1 MTAVIYA
8 RYSSDSQREA
18 SIEGQLRDCKAY
30 AEKNGITVVG
40 TYIDRAYSAKTD
52 DRPDFQRM
60 IKDSGKKIF
69 DVVLVWKL
77 DRFARNRYDAVNYK
91 YQLEKN
97 GVHLVSAMEPISQ
110 GPEGIMVESM
120 LIGMA
125 EYYSAE
131 LALKVAR
138 GEREN
143 ALQCKYNGGV
153 VPLGFTIGKE
163 DRLYHIDPETAP
175 IVQEIFTR
183 YADGEPAEK
192 IAASLN
198 ERGLR
203 TRTGKPFVKNS
214 FFQIFRN
221 RRYIGEYRYK
231 DIVTPGGIPAIV
243 DEDLFN
249 RVQQRFEQNR
259 IAHGRPAKE
268 DVSYLLTTKLFCG
281 KCGTLMGGESG
292 TSHMGNTYY
301 YYKCGNAKRHGK
313 AHCDLKAIRKEPL
326 ERFVVDTAIKV
337 IFSDEII
344 ERLIDL
350 VMEAQQKENT
360 RLPVLKDQ
368 LRDTEKRLANLLEAI
383 EQGILTP
390 TTKQRLDELEARK
403 EALNTSILEE
413 ELKKP
418 VLTRE
423 WMRFWFEKFR
433 KGDMRD
439 MEHQRQI
446 IDTFVNS
453 VYVFDD
459 RVVLNFN
466 FTDDSKTISREE
478 VLGSSAVD
486 NAPPKKHEGFGLR
499 ASFFCS
505 FIQFF
510 AHLAANLFAPL
521 VIDLRVDRKG
531 RTGLCVS
538 GFCGPHCGR
547 SCFLPQIASDPAVC
561 SMSISRRPVILGGK
575 WNETMEEQTMKYGV
589 IDVGGGLRGI
599 YGAGVLD
606 RCLEE
611 DLRFDLCIGV
621 SAGSANMA
629 SYLAGQHGRNKPFYD
644 EYSFRREYM
653 SVHNLIRKHSYLDLG
668 YVYGTLS
675 NAGGENPLDYAA
687 LARSPAELC
696 VVAANAQ
703 NGEAQYFT
711 KADLHPDDYR
721 VLMASCCIPVID
733 QPCVIDG
740 VPYFDGG
747 LADPVPLEWAFA
759 HGCDRVAL
767 ILTKPIGQV
776 SSDARDKH
784 LAHLLQSHYPAA
796 AEGLRRRAW
805 RYNTAVQRARELER
819 QGLVCIIAPDSTE
832 GMSTLTKNRAGLEKM
847 YAKGKQDAEA
857 LVRWMQNTKQDESV
871 GT

>member
-18 SIEGQLRDCKAY
+18 SIEGQLRDCKDY

-60 IKDSGKKIF
+60 IKDSAKKIF

-77 DRFARNRYDAVNYK
+77 DRFARNRFDAVNYK

-243 DEDLFN
+243 DQDLFD
-249 RVQQRFEQNR
+249 RVQRRFEQNR

-433 KGDMRD
+433 KGDVGST
-439 MEHQRQI
+439 EHQRQI

-466 FTDDSKTISREE
+466 FTDDAKTISREE
-478 VLGSSAVD
+478 VLGSSAVE
-486 NAPPKKHEGFGLR
+486 NAPPYSLYPNPILYEKGFGYFFVYRRFCVRTTRNGKR
-499 ASFFCS
+499 AKAGYHYDSG
-505 FIQFF
+505 ILPF
-510 AHLAANLFAPL
+510 AILH
-521 VIDLRVDRKG
+521 RVWYTQLNNSEAGMEIYMRNYEIENEMY
-531 RTGLCVS
+531 R
-538 GFCGPHCGR
+538 R
-547 SCFLPQIASDPAVC
+547 AVEL
-561 SMSISRRPVILGGK
+561 IETRYPVGWG
-575 WNETMEEQTMKYGV
+575 
-589 IDVGGGLRGI
+589 
-599 YGAGVLD
+599 GAGVVHTSNGNYYTSVSI
-606 RCLEE
+606 ETANASAV
-611 DLRFDLCIGV
+611 LCIETGAMLEAHKFNEKV
-621 SAGSANMA
+621 THCMC
-629 SYLAGQHGRNKPFYD
+629 LVRKD
-644 EYSFRREYM
+644 EKSPYQ
-653 SVHNLIRKHSYLDLG
+653 I
-668 YVYGTLS
+668 LS
-675 NAGGENPLDYAA
+675 PCGICQERLRYWGEDVQVAVTTEEEKIKFVQLKELQPYHWTKAY
-687 LARSPAELC
+687 PAE
-696 VVAANAQ
+696 
-703 NGEAQYFT
+703 
-711 KADLHPDDYR
+711 
-721 VLMASCCIPVID
+721 
-733 QPCVIDG
+733 
-740 VPYFDGG
+740 
-747 LADPVPLEWAFA
+747 
-759 HGCDRVAL
+759 
-767 ILTKPIGQV
+767 
-776 SSDARDKH
+776 
-784 LAHLLQSHYPAA
+784 
-796 AEGLRRRAW
+796 
-805 RYNTAVQRARELER
+805 ELEH
-819 QGLVCIIAPDSTE
+819 
-832 GMSTLTKNRAGLEKM
+832 
-847 YAKGKQDAEA
+847 
-857 LVRWMQNTKQDESV
+857 WDE
-871 GT
+871 

>member
-243 DEDLFN
+243 DKDLFD
-249 RVQQRFEQNR
+249 RVQQRFEQNK

-344 ERLIDL
+344 EQLIDL

-423 WMRFWFEKFR
+423 WIRFWLEKFR
-433 KGDMRD
+433 KGDVGST
-439 MEHQRQI
+439 EHQRQI

-466 FTDDSKTISREE
+466 FTDDAKTVTREE

-486 NAPPKKHEGFGLR
+486 NAPLVKRNHRLRSVVLFVLLALCGMVWYTRLSSTTRNLEILCMKKKMLCPIVIVIAFLICCIVY
-499 ASFFCS
+499 FK
-505 FIQFF
+505 
-510 AHLAANLFAPL
+510 PL
-521 VIDLRVDRKG
+521 SL
-531 RTGLCVS
+531 
-538 GFCGPHCGR
+538 
-547 SCFLPQIASDPAVC
+547 SDVAEAD
-561 SMSISRRPVILGGK
+561 
-575 WNETMEEQTMKYGV
+575 NQMKM
-589 IDVGGGLRGI
+589 I
-599 YGAGVLD
+599 YSQ
-606 RCLEE
+606 
-611 DLRFDLCIGV
+611 IGV
-621 SAGSANMA
+621 
-629 SYLAGQHGRNKPFYD
+629 
-644 EYSFRREYM
+644 E
-653 SVHNLIRKHSYLDLG
+653 
-668 YVYGTLS
+668 
-675 NAGGENPLDYAA
+675 
-687 LARSPAELC
+687 
-696 VVAANAQ
+696 
-703 NGEAQYFT
+703 NGEAYIDSVNYQDIT
-711 KADLHPDDYR
+711 
-721 VLMASCCIPVID
+721 ID
-733 QPCVIDG
+733 QKNAILSLLDKYTYRRTVGTLFSNGSTSDLGNKTLSIYVYDDDLLINSVFATSSGKVVIN
-740 VPYFDGG
+740 
-747 LADPVPLEWAFA
+747 EK
-759 HGCDRVAL
+759 
-767 ILTKPIGQV
+767 T
-776 SSDARDKH
+776 
-784 LAHLLQSHYPAA
+784 
-796 AEGLRRRAW
+796 
-805 RYNTAVQRARELER
+805 YNME
-819 QGLVCIIAPDSTE
+819 
-832 GMSTLTKNRAGLEKM
+832 
-847 YAKGKQDAEA
+847 DAE
-857 LVRWMQNTKQDESV
+857 RFIEQMIEIMN
-871 GT
+871 

>member
-18 SIEGQLRDCKAY
+18 SIEGQLRDCKDY

-77 DRFARNRYDAVNYK
+77 DRFARNRFDAVNYK

-243 DEDLFN
+243 DQDLFD

-423 WMRFWFEKFR
+423 WIRFWLEKFR
-433 KGDMRD
+433 KGDVGST
-439 MEHQRQI
+439 EHQRQI

-478 VLGSSAVD
+478 VLGSSAVE
-486 NAPPKKHEGFGLR
+486 N
-499 ASFFCS
+499 
-505 FIQFF
+505 
-510 AHLAANLFAPL
+510 APL
-521 VIDLRVDRKG
+521 VEKNHRLRSVVLFVLLA
-531 RTGLCVS
+531 LCGMVWYTRLS
-538 GFCGPHCGR
+538 STTRNLEILCMKKKMLCPIVIVIA
-547 SCFLPQIASDPAVC
+547 FLICCIVYFKPLSLSDVAEAD
-561 SMSISRRPVILGGK
+561 
-575 WNETMEEQTMKYGV
+575 NQMKM
-589 IDVGGGLRGI
+589 I
-599 YGAGVLD
+599 YSQ
-606 RCLEE
+606 
-611 DLRFDLCIGV
+611 IGV
-621 SAGSANMA
+621 
-629 SYLAGQHGRNKPFYD
+629 
-644 EYSFRREYM
+644 E
-653 SVHNLIRKHSYLDLG
+653 
-668 YVYGTLS
+668 
-675 NAGGENPLDYAA
+675 
-687 LARSPAELC
+687 
-696 VVAANAQ
+696 
-703 NGEAQYFT
+703 NGEAYIDSVNYQDIT
-711 KADLHPDDYR
+711 
-721 VLMASCCIPVID
+721 ID
-733 QPCVIDG
+733 QKNAILSLLDKYTYRRTVGTLFSNGSTSDLGNKTLSIYVYDDDLLINSVFATSSGKVVIN
-740 VPYFDGG
+740 
-747 LADPVPLEWAFA
+747 EK
-759 HGCDRVAL
+759 
-767 ILTKPIGQV
+767 T
-776 SSDARDKH
+776 
-784 LAHLLQSHYPAA
+784 
-796 AEGLRRRAW
+796 
-805 RYNTAVQRARELER
+805 YNME
-819 QGLVCIIAPDSTE
+819 
-832 GMSTLTKNRAGLEKM
+832 
-847 YAKGKQDAEA
+847 DAE
-857 LVRWMQNTKQDESV
+857 RFIEQMIEIMN
-871 GT
+871 

>member
-18 SIEGQLRDCKAY
+18 SIEGQLRDCKDY

-60 IKDSGKKIF
+60 IKDSAKKIF

-77 DRFARNRYDAVNYK
+77 DRFARNRFDAVNYK

-175 IVQEIFTR
+175 IVQEIFSR

-243 DEDLFN
+243 DQDLFD

-350 VMEAQQKENT
+350 VMEAQQQENT
-360 RLPVLKDQ
+360 RLPVLKEQ

-423 WMRFWFEKFR
+423 WIRFWLEKFR
-433 KGDMRD
+433 KGDVGST
-439 MEHQRQI
+439 EHQRQI

-466 FTDDSKTISREE
+466 FTDDAKTVTREE

-486 NAPPKKHEGFGLR
+486 NAPLVKKNHRLR
-499 ASFFCS
+499 SVVLFVL
-505 FIQFF
+505 
-510 AHLAANLFAPL
+510 LALCGMVWYTRLSSTTRNLEILCMKKKMLCPIVIVIAFLICCIVYFKPL
-521 VIDLRVDRKG
+521 SLSDVAEADNQMKMIY
-531 RTGLCVS
+531 S
-538 GFCGPHCGR
+538 
-547 SCFLPQIASDPAVC
+547 QIEV
-561 SMSISRRPVILGGK
+561 
-575 WNETMEEQTMKYGV
+575 E
-589 IDVGGGLRGI
+589 
-599 YGAGVLD
+599 
-606 RCLEE
+606 
-611 DLRFDLCIGV
+611 
-621 SAGSANMA
+621 
-629 SYLAGQHGRNKPFYD
+629 
-644 EYSFRREYM
+644 
-653 SVHNLIRKHSYLDLG
+653 
-668 YVYGTLS
+668 
-675 NAGGENPLDYAA
+675 
-687 LARSPAELC
+687 
-696 VVAANAQ
+696 
-703 NGEAQYFT
+703 NGEAYIDSVNYQDIT
-711 KADLHPDDYR
+711 
-721 VLMASCCIPVID
+721 ID
-733 QPCVIDG
+733 QKNAILSLLDKYTYRRTVGTLFSNGSTSDLGNKTLSIYVYDDDLLINSVFATSSGKVVIN
-740 VPYFDGG
+740 
-747 LADPVPLEWAFA
+747 EK
-759 HGCDRVAL
+759 
-767 ILTKPIGQV
+767 T
-776 SSDARDKH
+776 
-784 LAHLLQSHYPAA
+784 
-796 AEGLRRRAW
+796 
-805 RYNTAVQRARELER
+805 YNME
-819 QGLVCIIAPDSTE
+819 
-832 GMSTLTKNRAGLEKM
+832 
-847 YAKGKQDAEA
+847 DAE
-857 LVRWMQNTKQDESV
+857 RFIEQMIEIMN
-871 GT
+871 

>member
-243 DEDLFN
+243 DEDLFD
-249 RVQQRFEQNR
+249 RVQQRFEQNK

-292 TSHMGNTYY
+292 TSHMGSTYY

-326 ERFVVDTAIKV
+326 ERFVVETAIKV

-350 VMEAQQKENT
+350 IMEAQQQENT

-368 LRDTEKRLANLLEAI
+368 LRDTENRLANLLEAI

-423 WMRFWFEKFR
+423 WIRFWLEKFR
-433 KGDMRD
+433 KGDVGST
-439 MEHQRQI
+439 EHQRQI

-478 VLGSSAVD
+478 VLGSSAVE
-486 NAPPKKHEGFGLR
+486 N
-499 ASFFCS
+499 
-505 FIQFF
+505 
-510 AHLAANLFAPL
+510 APL
-521 VIDLRVDRKG
+521 VEKNHRLRSVVLFVLLA
-531 RTGLCVS
+531 LCGMVWYTRLS
-538 GFCGPHCGR
+538 STTRNLEILCMKKKMLCPIVIVIA
-547 SCFLPQIASDPAVC
+547 FLICCIVYFKPLSLSDVAEAD
-561 SMSISRRPVILGGK
+561 
-575 WNETMEEQTMKYGV
+575 NQMKM
-589 IDVGGGLRGI
+589 I
-599 YGAGVLD
+599 YSQ
-606 RCLEE
+606 
-611 DLRFDLCIGV
+611 IGV
-621 SAGSANMA
+621 
-629 SYLAGQHGRNKPFYD
+629 
-644 EYSFRREYM
+644 E
-653 SVHNLIRKHSYLDLG
+653 
-668 YVYGTLS
+668 
-675 NAGGENPLDYAA
+675 
-687 LARSPAELC
+687 
-696 VVAANAQ
+696 
-703 NGEAQYFT
+703 NGEAYIDSVNYQDIT
-711 KADLHPDDYR
+711 
-721 VLMASCCIPVID
+721 ID
-733 QPCVIDG
+733 QKNAILSLLDKYTYRRTVGTLFSNGSTSDLGNKTLSIYVYDDDLLINSVFATSSGKVVIN
-740 VPYFDGG
+740 
-747 LADPVPLEWAFA
+747 EK
-759 HGCDRVAL
+759 
-767 ILTKPIGQV
+767 T
-776 SSDARDKH
+776 
-784 LAHLLQSHYPAA
+784 
-796 AEGLRRRAW
+796 
-805 RYNTAVQRARELER
+805 YNME
-819 QGLVCIIAPDSTE
+819 
-832 GMSTLTKNRAGLEKM
+832 
-847 YAKGKQDAEA
+847 DAE
-857 LVRWMQNTKQDESV
+857 RFIEQMIEIMN
-871 GT
+871 

>member
-18 SIEGQLRDCKAY
+18 SIEGQLRDCKDY

-77 DRFARNRYDAVNYK
+77 DRFARNRFDAVNYK

-243 DEDLFN
+243 DQDLFD

-350 VMEAQQKENT
+350 VMEAQQQENT

-423 WMRFWFEKFR
+423 WIRFWLEKFR
-433 KGDMRD
+433 KGDVGST
-439 MEHQRQI
+439 EHQRQI

-466 FTDDSKTISREE
+466 FTDDAKTVTREE

-486 NAPPKKHEGFGLR
+486 NAPPKQPDSFESGL
-499 ASFFCS
+499 FV
-505 FIQFF
+505 
-510 AHLAANLFAPL
+510 L
-521 VIDLRVDRKG
+521 VDG
-531 RTGLCVS
+531 TGL
-538 GFCGPHCGR
+538 
-547 SCFLPQIASDPAVC
+547 
-561 SMSISRRPVILGGK
+561 
-575 WNETMEEQTMKYGV
+575 E
-589 IDVGGGLRGI
+589 
-599 YGAGVLD
+599 
-606 RCLEE
+606 
-611 DLRFDLCIGV
+611 
-621 SAGSANMA
+621 
-629 SYLAGQHGRNKPFYD
+629 QHG
-644 EYSFRREYM
+644 
-653 SVHNLIRKHSYLDLG
+653 
-668 YVYGTLS
+668 TA
-675 NAGGENPLDYAA
+675 AGGATN
-687 LARSPAELC
+687 
-696 VVAANAQ
+696 
-703 NGEAQYFT
+703 T
-711 KADLHPDDYR
+711 
-721 VLMASCCIPVID
+721 PV
-733 QPCVIDG
+733 
-740 VPYFDGG
+740 
-747 LADPVPLEWAFA
+747 
-759 HGCDRVAL
+759 GC
-767 ILTKPIGQV
+767 
-776 SSDARDKH
+776 
-784 LAHLLQSHYPAA
+784 LLVRGS
-796 AEGLRRRAW
+796 
-805 RYNTAVQRARELER
+805 QRL
-819 QGLVCIIAPDSTE
+819 
-832 GMSTLTKNRAGLEKM
+832 GMSTKKDAARPFGLGAFFVVDGTGLEQQRRRPPPAAETGSRGWDSVLIFQSP
-847 YAKGKQDAEA
+847 AKGLRKNQQTQPVQAPA
-857 LVRWMQNTKQDESV
+857 VRFRQGSQRVGMSTGMTAVLWWAVQDENQNEQRQGITMTVVSCLLL
-871 GT
+871 

>member
-18 SIEGQLRDCKAY
+18 SIEGQLRDCKDY

-77 DRFARNRYDAVNYK
+77 DRFARNRFDAVNYK

-143 ALQCKYNGGV
+143 ALQCKYNGGI

-175 IVQEIFTR
+175 IVQEVFSR
-183 YADGEPAEK
+183 YADGEPVEK

-243 DEDLFN
+243 DQDLFD

-486 NAPPKKHEGFGLR
+486 NAPLVEKNHRLRSMVLFVLLALCGMVWYTRLSSTTRNLEILCMKKKMLCPIVIVIAFLICCIVY
-499 ASFFCS
+499 FK
-505 FIQFF
+505 
-510 AHLAANLFAPL
+510 PL
-521 VIDLRVDRKG
+521 SL
-531 RTGLCVS
+531 
-538 GFCGPHCGR
+538 
-547 SCFLPQIASDPAVC
+547 SDVAEAD
-561 SMSISRRPVILGGK
+561 
-575 WNETMEEQTMKYGV
+575 NQMKM
-589 IDVGGGLRGI
+589 I
-599 YGAGVLD
+599 YSQ
-606 RCLEE
+606 
-611 DLRFDLCIGV
+611 IGV
-621 SAGSANMA
+621 
-629 SYLAGQHGRNKPFYD
+629 
-644 EYSFRREYM
+644 E
-653 SVHNLIRKHSYLDLG
+653 
-668 YVYGTLS
+668 
-675 NAGGENPLDYAA
+675 
-687 LARSPAELC
+687 
-696 VVAANAQ
+696 
-703 NGEAQYFT
+703 NGEAYIDSVNYQDIT
-711 KADLHPDDYR
+711 
-721 VLMASCCIPVID
+721 ID
-733 QPCVIDG
+733 QKNAILSLLDKYTYRRTVGTLFSNGSTSDLGNKTLSIYVYDDDLLINSVFATSSGKVVIN
-740 VPYFDGG
+740 
-747 LADPVPLEWAFA
+747 EK
-759 HGCDRVAL
+759 
-767 ILTKPIGQV
+767 T
-776 SSDARDKH
+776 
-784 LAHLLQSHYPAA
+784 
-796 AEGLRRRAW
+796 
-805 RYNTAVQRARELER
+805 YNME
-819 QGLVCIIAPDSTE
+819 
-832 GMSTLTKNRAGLEKM
+832 
-847 YAKGKQDAEA
+847 DAE
-857 LVRWMQNTKQDESV
+857 RFIEQMIEIMN
-871 GT
+871 

>member
-18 SIEGQLRDCKAY
+18 SIEGQLRDCKDY

-60 IKDSGKKIF
+60 IKDSAKKIF

-77 DRFARNRYDAVNYK
+77 DRFARNRFDAVNYK

-243 DEDLFN
+243 DKDLFD
-249 RVQQRFEQNR
+249 RVQQRFEQNK

-344 ERLIDL
+344 EQLIDL

-423 WMRFWFEKFR
+423 WIRFWLEKFR
-433 KGDMRD
+433 KGDVGST
-439 MEHQRQI
+439 EHQRQI

-486 NAPPKKHEGFGLR
+486 NAPLVKKNHRLR
-499 ASFFCS
+499 SVVLFVL
-505 FIQFF
+505 
-510 AHLAANLFAPL
+510 LALCGMVWYTRLSSTTRNLEILCMKKKMLCPIVIVIAFLICCIVYFKPL
-521 VIDLRVDRKG
+521 SLSDVAEADNQMKMIY
-531 RTGLCVS
+531 S
-538 GFCGPHCGR
+538 
-547 SCFLPQIASDPAVC
+547 QIEV
-561 SMSISRRPVILGGK
+561 
-575 WNETMEEQTMKYGV
+575 E
-589 IDVGGGLRGI
+589 
-599 YGAGVLD
+599 
-606 RCLEE
+606 
-611 DLRFDLCIGV
+611 
-621 SAGSANMA
+621 
-629 SYLAGQHGRNKPFYD
+629 
-644 EYSFRREYM
+644 
-653 SVHNLIRKHSYLDLG
+653 
-668 YVYGTLS
+668 
-675 NAGGENPLDYAA
+675 
-687 LARSPAELC
+687 
-696 VVAANAQ
+696 
-703 NGEAQYFT
+703 NGEAYIDSVNYQDIT
-711 KADLHPDDYR
+711 
-721 VLMASCCIPVID
+721 ID
-733 QPCVIDG
+733 QKNAILSLLDKYTYRRTVGTLFSNGSTSDLGNKTLSIYVYDDDLLINSVFATSSGKVVIN
-740 VPYFDGG
+740 
-747 LADPVPLEWAFA
+747 EK
-759 HGCDRVAL
+759 
-767 ILTKPIGQV
+767 T
-776 SSDARDKH
+776 
-784 LAHLLQSHYPAA
+784 
-796 AEGLRRRAW
+796 
-805 RYNTAVQRARELER
+805 YNME
-819 QGLVCIIAPDSTE
+819 
-832 GMSTLTKNRAGLEKM
+832 
-847 YAKGKQDAEA
+847 DAE
-857 LVRWMQNTKQDESV
+857 RFIEQMIEIMN
-871 GT
+871 

>member
-18 SIEGQLRDCKAY
+18 SIEGQLRDCKDY

-77 DRFARNRYDAVNYK
+77 DRFARNRFDAVNYK

-243 DEDLFN
+243 DQDLFD

-433 KGDMRD
+433 KGDMRN

-466 FTDDSKTISREE
+466 FTDDAKTVTREE

-486 NAPPKKHEGFGLR
+486 NAPPKKHEGSGLR
-499 ASFFCS
+499 ASFLLIRTVPCS
-505 FIQFF
+505 SGCES
-510 AHLAANLFAPL
+510 LCAACHRPACRLQEWYWA
-521 VIDLRVDRKG
+521 VRVR
-531 RTGLCVS
+531 LL
-538 GFCGPHCGR
+538 PHCGR

-721 VLMASCCIPVID
+721 ILMASCCIPVID

-767 ILTKPIGQV
+767 ILTKPIGLV
-776 SSDARDKH
+776 RSDARDKH

-805 RYNTAVQRARELER
+805 RYNTAVQRAQELER

-857 LVRWMQNTKQDESV
+857 LVRWMQNAKQDESV